1 MYAADGTHPTG
12 MHSCVRFEFDRRSN
26 YFKEVSP
33 TTGNVSTVSALG
45 SSISDIKNFLKLI
58 KTTSIWG
65 LVFGVLVMPTLR
77 FNSCITYG
85 LPAGI
90 PIHCYSYEKGEMVD
104 VMLNLTETVQRFTP
118 ND

>member
-1 MYAADGTHPTG
+1 
-12 MHSCVRFEFDRRSN
+12 
-26 YFKEVSP
+26 
-33 TTGNVSTVSALG
+33 
-45 SSISDIKNFLKLI
+45 
-58 KTTSIWG
+58 
-65 LVFGVLVMPTLR
+65 MPTLR